1 MPYKEN
7 PSEGAAD
14 GKKSKKLIKWVYK
27 KAERIGKIHWLTPES
42 KSHEGANVADKAAEA
57 TENDHKP
64 VDQPAQK
71 DLTTDTWVPGSTVK
85 PADASPPIPA
95 GFPAA
100 PLIHGEASKADQ
112 KPFDAKAAAADIQD
126 ALHVPFFST
135 RIFPDADRVVNKML
149 NMSPQEYKAVEAEYN
164 KNIAPGEKP
173 YFSGD
178 KKWTLEDDV
187 KRQLTGT
194 DELVVTKL
202 MESKAH
208 NDVPPEHRVNGE
220 QLLKPGSP
228 LKVGELNPVTMADG
242 RRYDV
247 YVPKNADNRAP
258 VIVAMHGAAGGDSVG
273 LMAQESGLTADAE
286 RTGATVVFAYPKPRD
301 FDIGVSNVQGVA
313 WNVPGRI
320 NLPKAED
327 KVTDDRKYMD
337 NVLDDLK
344 GKTQMADKVG
354 LFGFSDGGR
363 FAQVYAADRP
373 DRVAAVVSHD
383 GTWMKGD
390 QTPTVGKPM
399 MIIHGDKD
407 ETLPYAGGM
416 GSVSRKMDWLLG
428 TNLDKSAPYMQAEV
442 WKKADQ
448 CDGPVKVNDGKDVL
462 TRDYTGCKVGEVKEY
477 IVKGGEH
484 GINDF
489 KNGGSRTVQWMLGSA
504 DRRQAYATEGAAFL
518 KRWIVSD
525 PGIKRSE

>member
-1 MPYKEN
+1 M
-7 PSEGAAD
+7 
-14 GKKSKKLIKWVYK
+14 
-27 KAERIGKIHWLTPES
+27 
-42 KSHEGANVADKAAEA
+42 ADKTHEVKEA
-57 TENDHKP
+57 DNKP
-64 VDQPAQK
+64 VDLPVKQ
-71 DLTTDTWVPGSTVK
+71 DLTTDTWKAGSTVK
-85 PADASPPIPA
+85 PADTTAPIPS
-95 GFPAA
+95 GFPEA
-100 PLIHGEASKADQ
+100 PQIVGATSKSAQ
-112 KPFDAKAAAADIQD
+112 QPFDAKAVAADIKD
-126 ALHVPFFST
+126 ALHVPLLSFRLS
-135 RIFPDADRVVNKML
+135 PDADRVLDKML
-149 NMSPQEYKAVEAEYN
+149 NMSPQEFKAVQDEYN

-173 YFSGD
+173 YFSGN

-187 KRQLTGT
+187 KRQLSGT
-194 DELVVTKL
+194 DELMVTKL

-228 LKVGELNPVTMADG
+228 LKVGELNPVTMPDG

-247 YVPKNADNRAP
+247 YIPKNADNRAP

-301 FDIGVSNVQGVA
+301 FDIGVTNAQGVA

-390 QTPTVGKPM
+390 QAPTVGKPM

-428 TNLDKSAPYMQAEV
+428 TNLDKSAPYMQADV

-448 CDGPVKVNDGKDVL
+448 CDGPVKVNDGKDVIA
-462 TRDYTGCKVGEVKEY
+462 RQYTGCKVGEVKEY

-489 KNGGSRTVQWMLGSA
+489 KNRGSRTVQWMLGSA
-504 DRRQAYATEGAAFL
+504 DRRQAFSTEGAAFL

-525 PGIKRSE
+525 PGMKRPE